1 MNKTGTGFVLFSFYT
16 AISVIALLLTTC
28 LVLPWS
34 RFLFSLLVVEAFLA
48 GLLYY
53 RIWSA
58 KYK

>member
-1 MNKTGTGFVLFSFYT
+1 MNKIGTSFVLFSFYT
-16 AISVIALLLTTC
+16 AIAVIALLLATC

-34 RFLFSLLVVEAFLA
+34 TFLFSLLVVETSLA